1 MLSGNT
7 GQATEPDKQ
16 GVSLTSETSNSGQ
29 PVRFYDS
36 REKYLL
42 FVTTTDEKWAIAQRI
57 NEELDKLKPKPPA
70 LRLFDAGMGDA
81 SVISHVLRAMHD
93 LSLIH
98 I

>member
-1 MLSGNT
+1 MNT
-7 GQATEPDKQ
+7 K
-16 GVSLTSETSNSGQ
+16 NSTKDQ

-57 NEELDKLKPKPPA
+57 NEELEKLKPTPPA

-81 SVISHVLRAMHD
+81 SVMSHVLRAMHD